1 MTTILTR
8 VAILIFILWITTQA
22 SCNKNCVESKYSF
35 KIGIKA
41 SPNLDSINLN
51 DTIWLEVNEST
62 TLKDLSSDNIVDY
75 SNASNLG
82 TAISFGEFIGGSVS
96 NPGGIPAVN
105 AFNYNL
111 ITGKEFVH
119 YLPAQTKEFNFDE
132 SQGRY
137 KFKLGVIAKR
147 KGIFSISISNA
158 ANVYSKND
166 KCTKASFAINLK
178 ETNNH
183 IYFLEQNRPGYIPSG
198 LELTN
203 MYCFKVK

>member
-8 VAILIFILWITTQA
+8 VAIILFIFWVTTQA
-22 SCNKNCVESKYSF
+22 SCNKNCVETTYSF
-35 KIGIKA
+35 QIGVKA
-41 SPNLDSINLN
+41 TPNFDSININ
-51 DTIWLEVNEST
+51 DTIWLEVNEPTNLKELST
-62 TLKDLSSDNIVDY
+62 SNTVDY
-75 SNASNLG
+75 SNAGNLG
-82 TAISFGEFIGGSVS
+82 SAISFLEFVGGSIS
-96 NPGGIPAVN
+96 NPGVVGSVN
-105 AFNYNL
+105 GFNYSL
-111 ITGKEFVH
+111 ITGTEISHF
-119 YLPAQTKEFNFDE
+119 LPAQTKEFNFDE

-158 ANVYSKND
+158 ANVYRKND
-166 KCTKASFAINLK
+166 KCTKASFSIPFK

-183 IYFLEQNRPGYIPSG
+183 IYFLQQNRPGYTPSG